1 VVVRRDD
8 YNCKGVRTCI
18 AAAAIALLCG
28 ALPPAAGASTDI
40 QRENALPGTT
50 AWNGPGTSLIEIYA
64 SQIGIGAGERIDLH
78 VNTRPAARYRISVY
92 RLGWYGGD
100 GGRLVACAPSCTG
113 DKAGTVQQQVWTDAT
128 SGPPLRP
135 NWPVTDTVVAGADW
149 TSGYYAIRAE
159 LTSGP
164 EAGRGTT
171 TYVIVREPPTGLGS
185 QILVQVPVNTW
196 EAYNQWGGKSL
207 YDFDGP
213 RAQRVTFDRPWGK
226 YANSPLWWE
235 IQLVRFLEREGYD
248 VSYQTDVDTDADPAS
263 LLRHR
268 LVMTAGHDEY
278 WTKTIRDAFDN
289 ALAEGTNLAFMGSNT
304 GYGQVRYED
313 DRRTIVTYKDA
324 VLDPEPDPALKTTMF
339 RQLDP
344 TRPECMIEGVQ
355 HRWQPPHQTGPH
367 DYTVVA
373 PPTDPWLADTGLTTG
388 SVITDVVGDEWDA
401 LNPWP
406 DACIH
411 PGLTVLLHFADNSPT
426 GDGDAVRFTAPSGAR
441 VFASGAQRF
450 SWGLDTFGTQPY
462 GHSAPPNPGLQQLVR
477 NMLDDLTRPQP
488 PPVVYRQRDPGGL
501 RLRTGWPADPRIVS
515 RVVFRLHDNDPPLQ
529 ICSGH
534 ARCVVARATAPGT
547 YRYEAEYVDAWGRTS
562 APTLSTPWLKHQ
574 P

>member
-1 VVVRRDD
+1 VRA
-8 YNCKGVRTCI
+8 CI

-28 ALPPAAGASTDI
+28 VLAPAAGASTPI

-50 AWNGPGTSLIEIYA
+50 AWNGPGSSLIEMYA
-64 SQIGIGAGERIDLH
+64 SQIGVGAGERIDLH

-100 GGRLVACAPSCTG
+100 GGRLVACVPSCSG

-128 SGPPLRP
+128 TGPPLRP

-149 TSGYYAIRAE
+149 TSGYYAVRAE
-159 LTSGP
+159 LTSGS

-171 TYVIVREPPTGLGS
+171 TYVIVHEPPAALGS

-278 WTKTIRDAFDN
+278 WTKAIRDAFDN
-289 ALAEGTNLAFMGSNT
+289 ALAQGTNLAFMGSNT

-313 DRRTIVTYKDA
+313 GGRTLVTYKDA
-324 VLDPEPDPALKTTMF
+324 ALDPEPDPALKTTLF

-367 DYTVVA
+367 DYTVAA
-373 PPTDPWLADTGLTTG
+373 PPNDPWFADTGLSTG
-388 SVITDVVGDEWDA
+388 SAITDVVGDEWDA

-406 DACIH
+406 DSCIH
-411 PGLTVLLHFADNSPT
+411 PGLTVLFHFADNSPT
-426 GDGDAVRFTAPSGAR
+426 GDGDAVRFTAPGGAR

-450 SWGLDTFGTQPY
+450 SWGLDTFGTHPY
-462 GHSAPPNPGLQQLVR
+462 GHVAPANPGLQQFVR

-488 PPVVYRQRDPGGL
+488 PSVVYRQKDQAGL
-501 RLRTGWPADPRIVS
+501 RLRIGWPADPRIVG
-515 RVVFRLHDNDPPLQ
+515 RLVYRLHDNDAPLQ
-529 ICSGH
+529 ICSGR

-547 YRYEAEYVDAWGRTS
+547 YRYTAVYVDAWGRTS
-562 APTLSTPWLKHQ
+562 APTISTPWLRHQ

>member
-1 VVVRRDD
+1 MRAFV
-8 YNCKGVRTCI
+8 
-18 AAAAIALLCG
+18 AAAATALLCS
-28 ALPPAAGASTDI
+28 ALAPAAGASTAI
-40 QRENALPGTT
+40 QRENALPGTS
-50 AWNGPGTSLIEIYA
+50 AWNGPGTSLVEIYA
-64 SQIGIGAGERIDLH
+64 SQIGVAPGDRIDLH

-92 RLGWYGGD
+92 RLGWYGGA
-100 GGRLVACAPSCTG
+100 GGRLVACVPSCTG

-128 SGPPLRP
+128 TGPPLRP

-149 TSGYYAIRAE
+149 TSGYYAVRAE

-171 TYVIVREPPTGLGS
+171 TYVIVHEPQAALGS

-248 VSYQTDVDTDADPAS
+248 VSYQTDVDTDIDPAS

-289 ALAEGTNLAFMGSNT
+289 ALAQGTNLAFMGSNT

-313 DRRTIVTYKDA
+313 DRHTIVTYKDA
-324 VLDPEPDPALKTTMF
+324 TLDPEPDGALKTVMF

-344 TRPECMIEGVQ
+344 TRPECMLEGVQ
-355 HRWQPPHQTGPH
+355 HRFQPPHQNGPH
-367 DYTVVA
+367 DYTVAA
-373 PPTDPWLADTGLTTG
+373 PATDPWLLNTGLTTG
-388 SVITDVVGDEWDA
+388 TVIPDVVGDEWDA

-411 PGLTVLLHFADNSPT
+411 PGLTVLLHFAYNSPT
-426 GDGDAVRFTAPSGAR
+426 GDADAVRFTAPSGAR

-462 GHSAPPNPGLQQLVR
+462 GHVAPANPGLQQFVR

-488 PPVVYRQRDPGGL
+488 PSVVYRQKDPAGL
-501 RLRTGWPADPRIVS
+501 RLRTGWPADPRIVG
-515 RVVFRLHDNDPPLQ
+515 RIVYRLHDNDPPLQ
-529 ICSGH
+529 ICTG
-534 ARCVVARATAPGT
+534 RRPCIVPRASAPGT
-547 YRYEAEYVDAWGRTS
+547 YRYTAVYVDAWGRTS
-562 APTLSTPWLKHQ
+562 APTFSTPWVKHQ

>member
-1 VVVRRDD
+1 MRV
-8 YNCKGVRTCI
+8 CI

-28 ALPPAAGASTDI
+28 ALAPAAGASTAI
-40 QRENALPGTT
+40 QRENALPGTS
-50 AWNGPGTSLIEIYA
+50 AWNGPGTSLIEMYA
-64 SQIGIGAGERIDLH
+64 SQIGVAPGERIDLH
-78 VNTRPAARYRISVY
+78 VNTRPAARYRISIY
-92 RLGWYGGD
+92 RLGWYDGL
-100 GGRLVACAPSCTG
+100 GGRLVACVPSCGG
-113 DKAGTVQQQVWTDAT
+113 DRPGIVQQQVWTDAT
-128 SGPPLRP
+128 DGPPLRP
-135 NWPVTDTVVAGADW
+135 NWPVTDTVLTGADW

-164 EAGRGTT
+164 DAGSGTS
-171 TYVIVREPPTGLGS
+171 TYVIVREPPSAPAS

-213 RAQRVTFDRPWGK
+213 RAHRVTFDRPWGK

-248 VSYQTDVDTDADPAS
+248 VSYQTDVDTDVDPAS

-289 ALAEGTNLAFMGSNT
+289 ALAQGTNLAFMGSNT

-313 DRRTIVTYKDA
+313 NRRTIVTYKDA
-324 VLDPEPDPALKTTMF
+324 ALDPEPDPALKTVMF

-367 DYTVVA
+367 DYTVAA
-373 PPTDPWLADTGLTTG
+373 PSTDPWLANTGLTTG

-411 PGLTVLLHFADNSPT
+411 PGLTVLFHFADNSPT

-462 GHSAPPNPGLQQLVR
+462 GHPAQPSPGLQQFTR
-477 NMLDDLTRPQP
+477 NMLDDLTRPQA
-488 PPVVYRQRDPGGL
+488 PPVVYRQSDPGGL
-501 RLRTGWPADPRIVS
+501 RLRTGWPADPRIVN
-515 RVVFRLHDNDPPLQ
+515 RIVYRLHDNDPPLQ
-529 ICSGH
+529 ICSG
-534 ARCVVARATAPGT
+534 RTPCVVARAIAPGT
-547 YRYEAEYVDAWGRTS
+547 YRYTAVYVDAWGRTS
-562 APTLSTPWLKHQ
+562 APTISTPWLKHQ